1 LQTELHQIYFQH
13 CKIVGALKKLAGQT
27 AIYGLSSIVGRLLNY
42 FLVPWYTRIFSQA
55 EYGIVTDLYA
65 YAVVFLILLTYGME
79 TAFFNFSKTEEHKS
93 SVYTTS
99 LVSLFATS
107 LLFILLAWLFREP
120 LGQAMGYTNKS
131 VYILWF
137 AIIIG
142 FDAFLSL
149 PFAYLRLQGKSLQFA
164 SIKLFSIGINIFFN
178 VLFLLILPN
187 YFKQGNL
194 PLIAEY
200 FYQYDLVAYVFIS
213 NLLASSFTTFLLLP
227 VIIKHGGTFSFPM
240 LKRML
245 VYSAPLLVAGLAGS
259 VNEVFDRI
267 LLKYLLVI
275 PETVSNA
282 GEYVMSQI
290 GIYGANYK
298 LSIIMTLFIQTF
310 RYAFEPFFFSQ
321 ADKKDSRD
329 LYALIM
335 KYFIIF
341 GLAIFLF
348 VISGIGIFQYFIGES
363 FRAGLNIVPILLLAN
378 LFLGI
383 VFNLSLWYKLSAKTI
398 YGAYIAIIGAFI
410 TLLFN
415 VILIPIMGY
424 TGSAWATLICY
435 VSMAIISLLWGQK
448 HYKIDYPVQAIVLY
462 IIFALIIYTLGKVDI
477 SETAVY
483 QYTYQFLLFVVF
495 VGTSVFIELKK
506 RRLGSI

>member
-1 LQTELHQIYFQH
+1 MGT
-13 CKIVGALKKLAGQT
+13 LKKLAGQT

-65 YAVVFLILLTYGME
+65 YTVVFLILLTYGME
-79 TAFFNFSKTEEHKS
+79 TAFFNFSKRENNTA

-99 LVSLFATS
+99 LVSLLSTS
-107 LLFILLAWLFREP
+107 FIFIVLALTFREP
-120 LGQAMGYTNKS
+120 LSQSMGYTGKS

-137 AIIIG
+137 AVIIG

-149 PFAYLRLQGKSLQFA
+149 PFANLRLQGKALLFA
-164 SIKLFSIGINIFFN
+164 SIKLFSIASNIFFN
-178 VLFLLILPN
+178 ILFLLLLPK
-187 YFKQGNL
+187 YFQQGYFPQL
-194 PLIAEY
+194 AHY

-213 NLLASSFTTFLLLP
+213 NLLASVLTALLLLP
-227 VIIKHGGTFSFPM
+227 SLLRHHGTFSFPI

-245 VYSAPLLVAGLAGS
+245 LYSAPLLVAGLAGS
-259 VNEVFDRI
+259 INEVFDRI

-275 PETVSNA
+275 PATVVDAS
-282 GEYVMSQI
+282 EYVMSQI

-310 RYAFEPFFFSQ
+310 RYAFEPFFFAQ
-321 ADKKDSRD
+321 ADQKDSRD

-335 KYFIIF
+335 KYFVIF

-348 VISGIGIFQYFIGES
+348 VTSGLGVFQYFIGES
-363 FRAGLNIVPILLLAN
+363 FREGLNIVPILLLAN

-383 VFNLSLWYKLSAKTI
+383 VFNLSLWYKLSSKTI
-398 YGAYIAIIGAFI
+398 YGAYIAIIGAI
-410 TLLFN
+410 VTLICN
-415 VILIPIMGY
+415 IVLIPFWGY

-435 VSMAIISLLWGQK
+435 VSMAVISLLWGQK
-448 HYKIDYPVQAIVLY
+448 HYKIDYPIQSIVLY
-462 IIFALIIYTLGKVDI
+462 IIFALIIYTLGRLPI
-477 SETAVY
+477 SDNIVFHYIY
-483 QYTYQFLLFVVF
+483 QIMLFIIF
-495 VGTSVFIELKK
+495 VGSSAYFEIKK

>member
-1 LQTELHQIYFQH
+1 MGT
-13 CKIVGALKKLAGQT
+13 LKKLVGQT
-27 AIYGLSSIVGRLLNY
+27 AVYGLSSIVGRLLNY
-42 FLVPWYTRIFSQA
+42 FLVPWYTRIFTQA

-79 TAFFNFSKTEEHKS
+79 TAFFNFSKQEKDIS

-99 LVSLFATS
+99 LVSLFSTS
-107 LLFILLAWLFREP
+107 LLFIVLAWVFKYP
-120 LGQAMGYTNKS
+120 ISHAMGYADKS
-131 VYILWF
+131 IYILWF
-137 AIIIG
+137 AIIIS

-149 PFAYLRLQGKSLQFA
+149 PFAQLRLQGKSMQFA
-164 SIKLFSIGINIFFN
+164 IIKLFSIAINIFFN
-178 VLFLLILPN
+178 LLFLMILPN
-187 YFKQGNL
+187 CFKQGQFPEL
-194 PLIAEY
+194 AKI

-213 NLLASSFTTFLLLP
+213 NLLASLFTTLLLLP
-227 VIIKHGGTFSFPM
+227 SIFKHNGFFSLPLLKKM
-240 LKRML
+240 LL
-245 VYSAPLLVAGLAGS
+245 YSGPLLVAGLAGS

-329 LYALIM
+329 MYALIM
-335 KYFIIF
+335 KYFVIS

-348 VISGIGIFQYFIGES
+348 VMAGIGIFQYFIGAG
-363 FRAGLNIVPILLLAN
+363 FREGLHIVPILLLAN

-383 VFNLSLWYKLSAKTI
+383 VFNLSLWYKLSGKTS
-398 YGAYIAIIGAFI
+398 YGAYIAIIGAII
-410 TLLFN
+410 TLIFN
-415 VILIPIMGY
+415 AALIPFIGY

-435 VSMAIISLLWGQK
+435 VSMAVISLVWGQK
-448 HYKIDYPVQAIVLY
+448 HYKIDYPVKSIVLY
-462 IIFALIIYTLGKVDI
+462 IIFALFLFMLGKVHI
-477 SETAVY
+477 AQSMIYQYVY
-483 QYTYQFLLFVVF
+483 QFALVGIFVA
-495 VGTSVFIELKK
+495 TSIFIELKNRK
-506 RRLGSI
+506 LGKI